1 MSLSLKQ
8 QIGQMLIAGFKG
20 LEIEQ
25 DHSIVRDIIEY
36 NISGVILYDEDVTD
50 PNKRW
55 CNIQTPEQTRQLINS
70 LQDVCDNKLIISVDQ
85 EGGYV
90 NRLKEKYGF
99 PPCPS
104 WSEIGSVNNI
114 KKTKDFSETI
124 AKTLK
129 DTGFNLNIAPVVDVK
144 TIGKSYIRKLGRCFH
159 SDPKTIAEHA
169 SVFISAHKERGIATT
184 LKHFPGLGSASA
196 DTHEGFADITDSW
209 TEDELLPYKMLLDSL
224 DVDLIMI
231 GHCIHRDIDPDYPA
245 SMSTKTVNGL
255 LRSELGFDGIV
266 ICDDPMMGAISKNYA
281 FETAME
287 KIINAGVDLLCFGNN
302 LVYDKDI
309 VSKAVDTIY
318 HLVEIG
324 KISADRIIQ
333 SFNRIHV
340 LKSKLR

>member
-20 LEIEQ
+20 LEVKR
-25 DHSIVRDIIEY
+25 DHPIVRDIIEY

-50 PNKRW
+50 PNKHW
-55 CNIQTPEQTRQLINS
+55 CNIQTPEQTRELINS
-70 LQDVCDNKLIISVDQ
+70 LQDIGDNKLIISVDQ

-99 PPCPS
+99 PPCPP
-104 WSEIGSVNNI
+104 WSEIGSVNDI
-114 KKTKDFSETI
+114 KKTKDFSENV
-124 AKTLK
+124 AKTLI
-129 DTGFNLNIAPVVDVK
+129 DTGFNLNFAPVVDVK
-144 TIGKSYIRKLGRCFH
+144 TTGKSYVSKLERCFH
-159 SDPKTIAEHA
+159 SDPKTVAEHA
-169 SVFISAHKERGIATT
+169 SIFISAHKERGVATT

-196 DTHEGFADITDSW
+196 DTHEGFAEITDLW
-209 TEDELLPYKMLLDSL
+209 TEDELLPYKMLIARI
-224 DVDLIMI
+224 DVDLILV
-231 GHCIHRDIDPDYPA
+231 GHCVHRDIDPNWPA
-245 SMSTKTVNGL
+245 SMSTKTVNSL
-255 LRSELGFDGIV
+255 LRNTLGFDGVV
-266 ICDDPMMGAISKNYA
+266 ICDDPMMGAISKNYT

-287 KIINAGVDLLCFGNN
+287 MIINAGVDLLCFGNN
-302 LVYDKDI
+302 LVYNKDI
-309 VSKAVDTIY
+309 VPKAVETIY